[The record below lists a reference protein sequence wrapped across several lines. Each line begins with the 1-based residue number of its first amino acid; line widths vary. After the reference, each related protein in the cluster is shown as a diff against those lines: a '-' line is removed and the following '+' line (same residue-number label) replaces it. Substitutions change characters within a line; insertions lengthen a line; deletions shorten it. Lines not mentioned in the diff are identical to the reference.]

1 LEVVSLRESKVEKID
16 SSLGVKACK
25 FYKNME
31 GIQVSGRCM
40 LNSGNTRKLLVKVDN
55 TQKSKRV
62 LFEIQIGL
70 ERDGPL
76 LKKEVLWKK

>member
-1 LEVVSLRESKVEKID
+1 
-16 SSLGVKACK
+16 
-25 FYKNME
+25 ME

-40 LNSGNTRKLLVKVDN
+40 LNSGNTRKLLVKVDH

-62 LFEIQIGL
+62 LFEIQVEI

-76 LKKEVLWKK
+76 SKKEVLWKK